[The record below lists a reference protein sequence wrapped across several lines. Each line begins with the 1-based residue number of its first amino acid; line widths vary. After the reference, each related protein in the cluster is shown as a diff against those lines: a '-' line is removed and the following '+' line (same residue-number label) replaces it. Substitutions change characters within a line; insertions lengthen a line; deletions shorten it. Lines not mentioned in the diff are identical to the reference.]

1 MAYASAESKLIL
13 TPEDVVREF
22 KFHGA
27 AASNV
32 GVKVARTGSILSPD
46 LGPDSWKRHGMFNH
60 GTRNHSKP
68 AETLPTLSPL

>member
-22 KFHGA
+22 KFHRA

-32 GVKVARTGSILSPD
+32 GVKVARTGSILSPEWARFLEKARD
-46 LGPDSWKRHGMFNH
+46 VQP
-60 GTRNHSKP
+60 RNM
-68 AETLPTLSPL
+68 EPL